1 MGWLSR
7 KFKQAGAW
15 IAKTY
20 NTVSAKVTEVAADV
34 SSYFVKP
41 ETEEKLRTSA
51 ENFRE
56 KREKW
61 DNRLRELKIEDK
73 FVKGGGS
80 EPEKP
85 DIKKIERVQD
95 YFKTKYATRSASD
108 TFRGMTQVQRCEEME
123 VIAHDISKVLG
134 IKKEPEV
141 VFVTDNKSSF
151 GSYCHDDNTL
161 SLNVTN
167 VGCNDPRLYVEQIS
181 TVVHEMVHALQF
193 QVMLSD
199 DHHGYS
205 EELVKSWRLN
215 ALPENYIHPW
225 ESDYL
230 YRTQP
235 LEAWAFGY
243 EKAIRKHLK

>member
-7 KFKQAGAW
+7 KCKQAKAW
-15 IAKTY
+15 VAKTY
-20 NTVSAKVTEVAADV
+20 NSVAAKTTEIITDV
-34 SSYFVKP
+34 ASYFVKP
-41 ETEEKLRTSA
+41 ETEETLRRSA
-51 ENFRE
+51 ENYRD
-56 KREKW
+56 KREVW
-61 DNRLRELKIEDK
+61 DRRLRVLNNEEK

-85 DIKKIERVQD
+85 DIKKIEGVQD
-95 YFKTKYATRSASD
+95 YFKTKYATRSVSD
-108 TFRGMTQVQRCEEME
+108 TFRGMTQVQRCKEME
-123 VIAHDISKVLG
+123 VIAHDVSKIMG
-134 IKKEPEV
+134 IKEEPKV
-141 VFVTDNKSSF
+141 VFVTDDKSSF
-151 GSYCHDDNTL
+151 GSYCHGNNTL

-167 VGCNDPRLYVEQIS
+167 VGCNDPRLYVEQVS

-205 EELVKSWRLN
+205 EELVEKWRLN
-215 ALPENYIHPW
+215 AANYHDPA
-225 ESDYL
+225 EGDYL

-243 EKAIRKHLK
+243 ERTIRNLLK

>member
-20 NTVSAKVTEVAADV
+20 NTVSAKVTEVVADV

-41 ETEEKLRTSA
+41 ETEEELRRSA

-108 TFRGMTQVQRCEEME
+108 TFRGMTQVQRCKEME

-134 IKKEPEV
+134 IKKEPKV

-151 GSYCHDDNTL
+151 GSYCHDNNTL

-205 EELVKSWRLN
+205 EELVKSWMLN